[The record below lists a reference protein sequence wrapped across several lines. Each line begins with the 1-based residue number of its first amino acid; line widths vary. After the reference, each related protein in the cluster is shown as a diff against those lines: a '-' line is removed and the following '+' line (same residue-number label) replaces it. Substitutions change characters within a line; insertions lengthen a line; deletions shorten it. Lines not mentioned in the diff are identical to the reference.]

1 MKFNSV
7 TIKNFRN
14 FEDISIDLTN
24 KNVLFG
30 MNDVGKTNFLYALRF
45 IFDKEIRK
53 QNFNDTDYYKKNVFN
68 PIEIIISIDISDT
81 EDADSLKL
89 RAKLKGAILSDQ
101 NIVYIKVKADYNK
114 KEMVGVPV
122 LYWGGD
128 IEDLE
133 EMKVHGTF
141 FEIDYVFNVIY
152 IDAYVDLYALFKK
165 NANTLLVNDHEQDK
179 DILESIDKICDELN
193 AEISGLSGIK
203 AFEEKIAPEYK
214 KFRHDDISVSVKSE
228 IAVKGLYSNIVPY
241 IKQETDNSLYP
252 TSGEG
257 RKKLLVYAIFD
268 LLSKEEEEKKI
279 TIFSIEEPENHLHRS
294 MQIALSHILF
304 LDNKYQYLFITTHS
318 PYVLAEMDQINLVRI
333 YNEDKIVSKSVLYR
347 VPTKFKSQRK
357 MLNRGLVE
365 AIFADKVLLVEGPS
379 ENVLFGKVLSEINPF
394 YEADGI
400 YILPVGGFGFK
411 PYYHILDALQI
422 DNIIKT
428 DNDLRKIKGKEKYS
442 VLGFSRLNN
451 FTKKKILPDTPI
463 DETGVEAKRKLYD
476 NNQEKLDQIR
486 AEYSIYLSRCSL
498 EEDLDEI
505 IHDQMIS
512 YLPNA
517 DGDVIGYLQDA
528 KNNHMVELVEKL
540 TVEDCKRIYEHY
552 NFACLKEVMQ

>member
-7 TIKNFRN
+7 IIKNFRN

-24 KNVLFG
+24 KNVFFG

-45 IFDKEIRK
+45 VFDKDIRK
-53 QNFNDTDYYKKNVFN
+53 QNFSDTDYYKKKVDV
-68 PIEIIISIDISDT
+68 PIEIVIAIDISDT
-81 EDADSLKL
+81 ENADSQKL
-89 RAKLKGAILSDQ
+89 RAKLKGAILSEQD
-101 NIVYIKVKADYNK
+101 IVYIKVKSDYDE
-114 KEMVGVPV
+114 KEMIGVPV
-122 LYWGGD
+122 LYWGGNV
-128 IEDLE
+128 EDLE

-152 IDAYVDLYALFKK
+152 IDAYVDLYTLFKK
-165 NANTLLVNDHEQDK
+165 NANKLLVNDKDRDK
-179 DILESIDKICDELN
+179 DILDNIRKTCDELN
-193 AEISGLSGIK
+193 IQISGLSGIK

-241 IKQETDNSLYP
+241 IKQDTDDSLYP

-268 LLSKEEEEKKI
+268 LLSQDEEEKKI
-279 TIFSIEEPENHLHRS
+279 NIFLIEEPENHLHRS

-304 LDNKYQYLFITTHS
+304 LDDKYQYLFMITHS
-318 PYVLAEMDQINLVRI
+318 PYVLAEMDQVNLVRI
-333 YNEDKIVSKSVLYR
+333 YNEDKIVSRSVLYA
-347 VPTKFKSQRK
+347 VPAKFKSQRK

-411 PYYHILDALQI
+411 PYYETLDALQI

-428 DNDLRKIKGKEKYS
+428 DNDLRKIKGKEEYS

-451 FTKKKILPDTPI
+451 YIGKKILPDTPI
-463 DETGVEAKRKLYD
+463 NDSNVEAKRKLYD
-476 NNQEKLDQIR
+476 DNREKLDEIR
-486 AEYSIYLSRCSL
+486 VEYSLYLSRCSL
-498 EEDLDEI
+498 EEDLDEV
-505 IHDQMIS
+505 IHDQMII

-517 DGDVIGYLQDA
+517 DGNPIGYLQDA
-528 KNNHMVELVEKL
+528 KNNHMVELAEKL
-540 TVEDCKRIYEHY
+540 TAEDCRRIYEHY
-552 NFACLKEVMQ
+552 NFACLKEVML